1 MEIKFVF
8 ESQGQLGKKT
18 EEKKIT
24 ERLFC
29 YKYFSAAVF
38 IMCGSP
44 MDLVEIKNGSKAA
57 DSSDIAFILIDL
69 YRLVLLNHFTS
80 VPIYSTCF
88 LFL

>member
-1 MEIKFVF
+1 
-8 ESQGQLGKKT
+8 
-18 EEKKIT
+18 
-24 ERLFC
+24 
-29 YKYFSAAVF
+29 
-38 IMCGSP
+38 MCGSP

-69 YRLVLLNHFTS
+69 YRLVLLNHFNS

>member
-8 ESQGQLGKKT
+8 ASQGQLGKK
-18 EEKKIT
+18 KKKKVT
-24 ERLFC
+24 VGLCC

-57 DSSDIAFILIDL
+57 DSSDIVFILIDL
-69 YRLVLLNHFTS
+69 YRLVLLNYFTL
-80 VPIYSTCF
+80 VPLYSTCF
-88 LFL
+88 LNL